1 MHGPNISING
11 IITILDKSHY
21 CQFPTPNSYQC
32 NEWAEVLGIL
42 DFQMGWG
49 TWAEP
54 LGKE

>member
-21 CQFPTPNSYQC
+21 CQFLTPNSYQC